1 MSGNKKKMSRTLQPK
16 MFDVGGNGYCG
27 NFAPTNLTCRQ
38 CCENEEGPY
47 RGCFKRGE
55 KLS

>member
-1 MSGNKKKMSRTLQPK
+1 MSGTKKKMSRTLQPK

-27 NFAPTNLTCRQ
+27 NFAPTDLTCRQ

-47 RGCFKRGE
+47 RGCFKRV
-55 KLS
+55 KK